1 MTKTFL
7 AVEGGQAA
15 ASSRVHETV
24 EIMTSVVVD
33 TLKRR
38 QPNGGT
44 LMIEDIQDQVELA
57 QMRNGDHKVARS

>member
-1 MTKTFL
+1 MTKAFL
-7 AVEGGQAA
+7 ALEGGQAA